1 MYEIC
6 SMFNSVRITISLRHH
21 PLVIYKIVD
30 YMYVLYT
37 YISGMDS
44 LDAFIYSIY
53 IGIII
58 YINIFKYS
66 VPIYELI
73 IYYTYLDR

>member
-1 MYEIC
+1 
-6 SMFNSVRITISLRHH
+6 MFNSVRITISLRHH

-53 IGIII
+53 I
-58 YINIFKYS
+58 NIFKYS